1 MGNNVSVVDSF
12 ARGVSHETATPFIV
26 GAERSCARTGMD
38 AAFAAATTAQL
49 PPHRVAGR
57 GSVQLLQILADPA
70 VIRIACLAVGISAL
84 FLAIAASL

>member
-1 MGNNVSVVDSF
+1 MGNHASVVDSV
-12 ARGVSHETATPFIV
+12 ARGISYES
-26 GAERSCARTGMD
+26 AEPHGPRTGTD
-38 AAFAAATTAQL
+38 AAFAATTAAQL
-49 PPHRVAGR
+49 PPRQVAAP